1 MNGGAQ
7 AIGGHGQ
14 PVGGHNNSTNGGRS
28 SAGIHANP
36 STVERGTVQVDKSH
50 SFRNNPSGDRAWK
63 NRGGNWKHGH
73 ETAWNQHDNH
83 DKDGHH
89 HRHHRH
95 NNVAIGF
102 VPYSTGGYSSDYYD
116 DYYSDNDYY
125 SVPSVSVSIQVL
137 VQTALARRGYYAGQV
152 DGVIGPETR
161 NAIREFQRDNG
172 LQVTGDINSQLVQAL
187 RLG

>member
-1 MNGGAQ
+1 
-7 AIGGHGQ
+7 
-14 PVGGHNNSTNGGRS
+14 
-28 SAGIHANP
+28 
-36 STVERGTVQVDKSH
+36 
-50 SFRNNPSGDRAWK
+50 
-63 NRGGNWKHGH
+63 
-73 ETAWNQHDNH
+73 
-83 DKDGHH
+83 
-89 HRHHRH
+89 
-95 NNVAIGF
+95 

-125 SVPSVSVSIQVL
+125 SVPGVSASIQVL

-187 RLG
+187 KLG

>member
-1 MNGGAQ
+1 VNGGDQ

-14 PVGGHNNSTNGGRS
+14 PVGGHNKSANGGRS
-28 SAGIHANP
+28 SVGIHANA
-36 STVERGTVQVDKSH
+36 STVQRGTVQIDKSH
-50 SFRNNPSGDRAWK
+50 GSRSNPSGDSDSK

-73 ETAWNQHDNH
+73 GTAWNQGDNNG
-83 DKDGHH
+83 KDGHH
-89 HRHHRH
+89 HHHRRH
-95 NNVAIGF
+95 NNVAVGF
-102 VPYSTGGYSSDYYD
+102 VHYSTGGYSSDYYD

-125 SVPSVSVSIQVL
+125 LVPSVPASIQVL

-152 DGVIGPETR
+152 DGVIGAETR

-187 RLG
+187 KLG